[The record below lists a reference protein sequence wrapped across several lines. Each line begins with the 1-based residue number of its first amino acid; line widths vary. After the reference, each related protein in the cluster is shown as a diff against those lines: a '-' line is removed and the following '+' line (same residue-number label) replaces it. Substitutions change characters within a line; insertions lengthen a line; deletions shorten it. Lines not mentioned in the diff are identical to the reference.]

1 VGEASGVDVSSRT
14 GGSARSFA
22 AGTDVESDVGEAV
35 VVFVTGVEA
44 GRVVR
49 SPDELEVSNVVDGT
63 LSGDVVEMSAAS
75 RATDVLALAEVE
87 LDGIEEDEG
96 SSSVRLIF
104 IPPYPSSSRKTDAD
118 ARPESTET
126 PKSTRGI
133 ICAVTEPLSVVEPPI
148 ESCNGVWP
156 SVCDAWPVLFPS
168 S

>member
-49 SPDELEVSNVVDGT
+49 SPDELEVSNVVD
-63 LSGDVVEMSAAS
+63 VVEMSAAS

-87 LDGIEEDEG
+87 LGGIEEDEG

-148 ESCNGVWP
+148 ESCNAVGVR
-156 SVCDAWPVLFPS
+156 SVFLS
-168 S
+168 II